1 MRPSTT
7 LLAAAGA
14 LAALAGGCQALNEP
28 IYIAAPAAL
37 DVMGTDMTGAPNR
50 VKGSVVLRFRKPN
63 ATEQRSSTPTPSG
76 SASPSPGSSAIAST
90 WSCSTRSATSDTQDG
105 TFTVAVDGASELV
118 KYDETTIAAAFMAAN
133 QKTAPLALMA
143 PPPRTLGAG
152 QTYQGTLRE
161 DDFIEGELDLDAMGR
176 WMAPFAAVLIN
187 RSDVNPIGLDMVP
200 PDVVI
205 PAMQEIDVTLIA
217 EQHMS
222 CQFMVRVRSDDDQL
236 LRRVGRRQPVRA
248 DAGGL
253 RPQHPSPDT
262 LSRAWTSSSHRR
274 RLRLL
279 SL

>member
-1 MRPSTT
+1 LRPART
-7 LLAAAGA
+7 LLAAAGV

-50 VKGSVVLRFRKPN
+50 VKGAVVLRFRKPN
-63 ATEQRSSTPTPSG
+63 ATEQ
-76 SASPSPGSSAIAST
+76 AQLD
-90 WSCSTRSATSDTQDG
+90 SDTQRLGFAVPWLKRDRIHLELLYTVSNMDTVDG
-105 TFTVAVDGASELV
+105 TFTIAVDGASELI
-118 KYDETTIAAAFMAAN
+118 KYDQNTIAAAFMAAN
-133 QKTAPLALMA
+133 LKTAPLALMA

-187 RSDVNPIGLDMVP
+187 RSDVNPVGLEMVP
-200 PDVVI
+200 PNAVI

-217 EQHMS
+217 EQHMT

-236 LRRVGRRQPVRA
+236 LDESGDGNLFVPT
-248 DAGGL
+248 
-253 RPQHPSPDT
+253 PT
-262 LSRAWTSSSHRR
+262 LYVPNIAPTPP
-274 RLRLL
+274 
-279 SL
+279 

>member
-1 MRPSTT
+1 MRPATT
-7 LLAAAGA
+7 LLAAAGV

-50 VKGSVVLRFRKPN
+50 VMGSVVLRFRKPN
-63 ATEQRSSTPTPSG
+63 ATEQ
-76 SASPSPGSSAIAST
+76 AQLDA
-90 WSCSTRSATSDTQDG
+90 DTQRLGFTVPWLKRDRIHLELLYTISNLDTKDG
-105 TFTVAVDGASELV
+105 TFTIAVDGASELV

-133 QKTAPLALMA
+133 LKTAPLALMA

-187 RSDVNPIGLDMVP
+187 RSDVNPVGLEMVP
-200 PDVVI
+200 PNVVI

-217 EQHMS
+217 EQHMT
-222 CQFMVRVRSDDDQL
+222 CTFMVRVRSDDDQL
-236 LRRVGRRQPVRA
+236 LDESGDANLFVPTPVVYV
-248 DAGGL
+248 
-253 RPQHPSPDT
+253 PNIPPPT
-262 LSRAWTSSSHRR
+262 P
-274 RLRLL
+274 
-279 SL
+279 

>member
-63 ATEQRSSTPTPSG
+63 ATEQSQLN
-76 SASPSPGSSAIAST
+76 A
-90 WSCSTRSATSDTQDG
+90 DTQRLGFTVPWLKRDRIHLELLYTISNQDTKDG
-105 TFTVAVDGASELV
+105 TFTIAVDGASELV

-143 PPPRTLGAG
+143 PPPRTLAAG

-217 EQHMS
+217 EQHMT
-222 CQFMVRVRSDDDQL
+222 CTFMVRVRSDDDQL
-236 LRRVGRRQPVRA
+236 LDESGDANLFVPTPVVYV
-248 DAGGL
+248 
-253 RPQHPSPDT
+253 PNIPPPT
-262 LSRAWTSSSHRR
+262 P
-274 RLRLL
+274 
-279 SL
+279 

>member
-7 LLAAAGA
+7 LLAAAGV
-14 LAALAGGCQALNEP
+14 LATLAGGCQGLNEP

-50 VKGSVVLRFRKPN
+50 VKGAVVLRFRKPN
-63 ATEQRSSTPTPSG
+63 ATEQAQLDSDTQRLGFTVPWVKRDRIHLELLYTISNL
-76 SASPSPGSSAIAST
+76 
-90 WSCSTRSATSDTQDG
+90 DTQDG

-133 QKTAPLALMA
+133 LKTAPLALMA

-187 RSDVNPIGLDMVP
+187 RSDVNPIGLEMVP

-217 EQHMS
+217 EKHMT

-236 LRRVGRRQPVRA
+236 LAESG
-248 DAGGL
+248 DANL
-253 RPQHPSPDT
+253 FVPTPT
-262 LSRAWTSSSHRR
+262 LYVPNIAPTPP
-274 RLRLL
+274 
-279 SL
+279 